1 MSQLLDLYLVVLDEF
16 LQLEVAVLAGLV
28 VLPLQHVE
36 ALLSYL
42 LNEVAAVA
50 VEVIGQEAVAVAAFG
65 VAVVLAVT
73 GGHVGATEVV
83 AAVGLLQG
91 LNLSA
96 ADAAEGAAWH
106 RVTQT
111 DILAEYIIELAA
123 QVGLLFDLDSGG
135 REEGHGVLL
144 LLLVLRLSS
153 QVICHDFLVFFT

>member
-1 MSQLLDLYLVVLDEF
+1 MLDEF
-16 LQLEVAVLAGLV
+16 LQLEVAVAVGLV
-28 VLPLQHVE
+28 VLPLQHIKT
-36 ALLSYL
+36 LLAYL
-42 LNEVAAVA
+42 LDEVAAVA
-50 VEVIGQEAVAVAAFG
+50 GEVIGQEAVAVAAFG

-123 QVGLLFDLDSGG
+123 QVGLLLDLDPDGG
-135 REEGHGVLL
+135 EWGHGVIL
-144 LLLVLRLSS
+144 
-153 QVICHDFLVFFT
+153 IHIFLTTE